1 MTVYEIE
8 AVGEIGRHRGTT
20 NVWAKVMVPLITA
33 VLVIALGLI
42 LVGVTS
48 GTDSGAT
55 TPPAPAS
62 TSGR

>member
-33 VLVIALGLI
+33 VLVIALGL
-42 LVGVTS
+42 LSFVS
-48 GTDSGAT
+48 
-55 TPPAPAS
+55 
-62 TSGR
+62 